1 MTGSKVVLG
10 PWVRLE
16 GISINQLPNK
26 GTGVQPNNPASSTE
40 KFSDGSG
47 ATAAPTLKA
56 FITNVLS
63 ESIPFVDGKSQS
75 NSTIFLCRQY

>member
-1 MTGSKVVLG
+1 MASKVVLG

-16 GISINQLPNK
+16 GISINQLPNGGK
-26 GTGVQPNNPASSTE
+26 GVQPSTLSSSE

-56 FITNVLS
+56 FVTSVLT
-63 ESIPFVDGKSQS
+63 EAIPFIDG
-75 NSTIFLCRQY
+75 